1 MNISH
6 LATVS
11 SLLLLLEPTMMVSM
25 MDHVPELFQHHDQT
39 NYSNHLVRINKIM
52 IIDLL
57 LGSQR
62 VIKIVVVTD
71 GDLITMA
78 TLHMLVI
85 QFTTSQH
92 RKAVGTLM
100 R

>member
-1 MNISH
+1 MNISQ

-11 SLLLLLEPTMMVSM
+11 SMLLLLEPTMMVSM

-78 TLHMLVI
+78 TLHMLVT